1 MTIKDSVLQE
11 PLLSCFSKVA
21 ATNFDPI
28 SARKAFPCFDEP
40 QLKAKFS
47 IKISHHRYNIY
58 MILLKISK
66 IEKKK
71 NMNTWIKLE
80 SLLYFCNLMAR
91 F

>member
-47 IKISHHRYNIY
+47 IKISHHRYIY
-58 MILLKISK
+58 IIVLKISK
-66 IEKKK
+66 IEKEKK
-71 NMNTWIKLE
+71 HEHLVLTGILIIFLQ
-80 SLLYFCNLMAR
+80 SDG
-91 F
+91 

>member
-47 IKISHHRYNIY
+47 IKISHHRYIY
-58 MILLKISK
+58 MIFLKISK

-71 NMNTWIKLE
+71 SMITWIKLE

>member
-47 IKISHHRYNIY
+47 IKISHHRYIHDSFEN
-58 MILLKISK
+58 K
-66 IEKKK
+66 
-71 NMNTWIKLE
+71 
-80 SLLYFCNLMAR
+80 
-91 F
+91 

>member
-1 MTIKDSVLQE
+1 MTTTVQLNKQTQMTIKDSVLQE

-47 IKISHHRYNIY
+47 IKISHHRYIY
-58 MILLKISK
+58 LHDCFENK
-66 IEKKK
+66 
-71 NMNTWIKLE
+71 
-80 SLLYFCNLMAR
+80 
-91 F
+91 